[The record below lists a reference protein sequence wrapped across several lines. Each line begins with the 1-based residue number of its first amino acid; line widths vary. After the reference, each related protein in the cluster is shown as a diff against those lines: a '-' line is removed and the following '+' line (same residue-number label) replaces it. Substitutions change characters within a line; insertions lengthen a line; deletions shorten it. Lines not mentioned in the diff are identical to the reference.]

1 MKKIAVIGSGFFGCT
16 IALFLSKKYQ
26 VEIFEKEKNILKG
39 VSSSNQQRFHLGYHY
54 PRSPETVQE
63 IRKSK
68 KDFINFYGS
77 SVLGNTKNYYGVS
90 KNKSKTSYEKYL
102 LFLEKNNLKY
112 NISKIKIFS
121 DLVSDALETQEK
133 NLNFFQ
139 MKKKI
144 KNLLKK
150 NKIKINLAKMLT
162 KNNIKNFDKIIIAAY
177 DQNNSVLNQLG
188 MKKFKYE
195 KFKYELI
202 EKTVIRLPKL
212 YNKKSYIVVD
222 GQFGCVDPYLG
233 TKFHLM
239 SDNVL
244 SKIEVCE
251 GHVPNFKNYKKKF
264 VNKGIVKNIKY
275 SNFYKIRYRLSK
287 IMPFLKY
294 SEYVGSLFAI
304 RTVKLHVESTD
315 DRRASYK
322 KINNKIITVL
332 AGKWIGCVS
341 IAKQLLRKIDV

>member
-1 MKKIAVIGSGFFGCT
+1 MRKIAVIGSGFFGCT

-77 SVLGNTKNYYGVS
+77 NVLGNTKNYYGVS
-90 KNKSKTSYEKYL
+90 KNKSKASYEKYL
-102 LFLEKNNLKY
+102 LFLKKNNLKY
-112 NISKIKIFS
+112 NIFKIKIFS

-133 NLNFFQ
+133 NLNFFHI
-139 MKKKI
+139 KKKI

-150 NKIKINLAKMLT
+150 NKIKNKINT
-162 KNNIKNFDKIIIAAY
+162 FDKIIIAAY

-188 MKKFKYE
+188 IKNFKYE
-195 KFKYELI
+195 NFKYELI
-202 EKTVIRLPKL
+202 EKTIIRLPKL

-233 TKFHLM
+233 TNFHLM

-251 GHVPNFKNYKKKF
+251 GHVP
-264 VNKGIVKNIKY
+264 
-275 SNFYKIRYRLSK
+275 
-287 IMPFLKY
+287 
-294 SEYVGSLFAI
+294 
-304 RTVKLHVESTD
+304 
-315 DRRASYK
+315 
-322 KINNKIITVL
+322 
-332 AGKWIGCVS
+332 
-341 IAKQLLRKIDV
+341 